1 MKPIN
6 IDTATE
12 ADIMDLIAQHGE
24 VAVSSERGG
33 PDRGIAFI
41 NEGDEGGVWVRWES
55 GVTTPV
61 FWA

>member
-1 MKPIN
+1 MNAIN

-24 VAVSSERGG
+24 VAVTSERGG

-41 NEGDEGGVWVRWES
+41 EGTKVWVRWES